1 MSISTIKLTNQQIK
15 AVDMVF
21 ENSISIL
28 TGKPGTGKT
37 TTVKAIILRAEE
49 ERVSIRQAAPTGKA
63 AKRMIESTGRKA
75 TTIHSALQAKMING
89 DFSFMVNADNPWPEK
104 LVIIDEASMITT
116 ELFDHVMQGIDTSKT
131 KLLLVGDTGQ
141 LPSIGGG
148 AVLRDLIE
156 SGLIAHT
163 ELDIIH
169 RNSGKIVEACASI
182 HAGRSYSKSTQ
193 IDLDAE
199 NKINLVHIDCTDQ
212 DDILKAIET
221 VVADRM
227 PMRGY
232 DPVWDVQVISPVNSK
247 GALSCESINET
258 LRARL
263 NPTHAL
269 DPDGDKKWRVGDKVI
284 NTKNLK
290 AMESLC
296 LNDKGKKSLG
306 EVMVVNGDIGEI
318 VSAEEKKLIID
329 FYDPDRTVDID
340 RSKNNLLHAY
350 CITCHRFQGSESPVI
365 IIPIH
370 SSFAFFAN
378 RSWIYTAI
386 SRAREIC
393 ITIGDFSV
401 IDAMVK
407 NIRDARRVTMLKDKI
422 VDKNNERELM
432 VRYEGV

>member
-1 MSISTIKLTNQQIK
+1 MAISEIKLTDQQMK
-15 AVDMVF
+15 AVTMVF
-21 ENSISIL
+21 ENSLSIL

-37 TTVKAIILRAEE
+37 TTVKQIINRAEHDG
-49 ERVSIRQAAPTGKA
+49 VTIRQAAPTGKA

-89 DFSFMVNADNPWPEK
+89 DFSFQVNKDNPWPED
-104 LVIIDEASMITT
+104 LIIIDEASMITT
-116 ELFDHVMQGIDTSKT
+116 ELFDHILQGIDTSKT

-156 SGLIAHT
+156 SGFIVHT

-169 RNSGKIVEACASI
+169 RNSGKIVEACAAI
-182 HAGRSYSKSTQ
+182 HSGRGYSKATQ

-199 NKINLVHIDCTDQ
+199 NKINLVHIDCSDQ
-212 DDILKAIET
+212 DDILRAIET
-221 VVADRM
+221 VVAERM

-232 DPVWDVQVISPVNSK
+232 NPVWDVQVISPVNSR
-247 GALSCESINET
+247 GVLSCESINET

-269 DPDGDKKWRVGDKVI
+269 DPDGDKKWRTGDKVI

-290 AMESLC
+290 AMEHASIK
-296 LNDKGKKSLG
+296 DRKKKNLE

-318 VSAEEKKLIID
+318 VAVDEKKLIVE
-329 FYDPDRTVDID
+329 FYDPDRTVEID

-393 ITIGDFSV
+393 ITIGDFSA
-401 IDAMVK
+401 IDSMVR
-407 NIRDARRVTMLKDKI
+407 NIRDARRVTMLKEKI
-422 VDKNNERELM
+422 VDKYNERELM
-432 VRYEGV
+432 VRYAGV